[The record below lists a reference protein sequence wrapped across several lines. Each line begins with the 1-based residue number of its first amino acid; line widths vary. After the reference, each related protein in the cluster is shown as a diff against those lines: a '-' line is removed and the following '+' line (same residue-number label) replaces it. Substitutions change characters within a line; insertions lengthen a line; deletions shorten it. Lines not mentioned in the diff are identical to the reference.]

1 MMNNSNKPNTKK
13 YDEEDVVSIIHEM
26 HWRDQQIKEL
36 EEYIHLQ
43 KIREQKKHKPKNW
56 VKILS
61 WSFVGLV
68 VSGLPVFAYGRNAW
82 QMTAYYINKAL
93 WETKEF
99 WY

>member
-1 MMNNSNKPNTKK
+1 MKSSEKPSTKK

-26 HWRDQQIKEL
+26 NWRDEHIKEL
-36 EEYIHLQ
+36 EEVLHHNRLHQASKNKPRNYR
-43 KIREQKKHKPKNW
+43 KIFG
-56 VKILS
+56 
-61 WSFVGLV
+61 WSFVLFI

-93 WETKEF
+93 WMSKGW

>member
-1 MMNNSNKPNTKK
+1 MMSNLKKPNTK
-13 YDEEDVVSIIHEM
+13 YTEQEVRSIVEE
-26 HWRDQQIKEL
+26 
-36 EEYIHLQ
+36 
-43 KIREQKKHKPKNW
+43 IREQDKEIKQLQAIIKSQR
-56 VKILS
+56 KIRTPREYMKIMA

-93 WETKEF
+93 WETKEY